1 MSETNNEHQQ
11 ERSAQLVGVAM
22 GMHAFHLVA
31 MAVALFGLAALVIY
45 WMLGTPSFMQFPSRI
60 VLRFALLQIALWGI
74 AALVT
79 GVLSKRLQTTIDSTV
94 K

>member
-1 MSETNNEHQQ
+1 MSETNNEHQR
-11 ERSAQLVGVAM
+11 EPSAQLVGLTM
-22 GMHAFHLVA
+22 GMHAFHRVA
-31 MAVALFGLAALVIY
+31 LAVALFGNAAIAVY

-60 VLRFALLQIALWGI
+60 VMRFAFLQIGLWGI

-79 GVLSKRLQTTIDSTV
+79 GVIGKRLQTTIDSTI